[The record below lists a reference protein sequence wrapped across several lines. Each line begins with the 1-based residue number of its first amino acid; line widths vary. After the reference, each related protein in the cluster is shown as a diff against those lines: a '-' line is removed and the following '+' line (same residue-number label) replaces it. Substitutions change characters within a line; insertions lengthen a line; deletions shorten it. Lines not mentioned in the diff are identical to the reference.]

1 MLLDRVSIKSEA
13 KDIVKNAS
21 VSAYLS
27 LCCFWPS
34 RGCSPACLTMS
45 P

>member
-1 MLLDRVSIKSEA
+1 MLLDSVSIKSEA

-21 VSAYLS
+21 VSAYLFT
-27 LCCFWPS
+27 LLFLAS